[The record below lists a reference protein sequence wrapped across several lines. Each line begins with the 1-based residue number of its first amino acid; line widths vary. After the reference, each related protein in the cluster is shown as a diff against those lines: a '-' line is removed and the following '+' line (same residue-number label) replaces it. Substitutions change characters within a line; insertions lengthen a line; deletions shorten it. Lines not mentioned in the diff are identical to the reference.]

1 MGEERGEMES
11 NILSGIKRQ
20 FLAKLK
26 CLVLIM
32 PF

>member
-20 FLAKLK
+20 YQAKLNS
-26 CLVLIM
+26 LVLTM